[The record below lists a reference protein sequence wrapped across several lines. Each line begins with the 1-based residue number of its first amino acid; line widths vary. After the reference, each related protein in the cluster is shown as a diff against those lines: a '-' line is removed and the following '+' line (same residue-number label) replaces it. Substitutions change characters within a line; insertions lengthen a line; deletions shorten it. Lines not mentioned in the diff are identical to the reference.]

1 MVGKAT
7 PHTVAG
13 QFPYKVLFGRKV
25 GIGCILTEDQQY
37 QLTNN
42 NKEKNLR
49 EFVEKIKKKSNEFYF
64 GEEVLVKDRW
74 DREYMPDTFQVINIK
89 GWSIEAKRNSDGK
102 FVFRDASHFKVYHI
116 RYPPMVSVEIQNKES
131 SSTATSQTASVSSE
145 RKRSTRRTP
154 GKAWKRLTYDILGE
168 PVDDNTIAMNES

>member
-49 EFVEKIKKKSNEFYF
+49 EFVEKIKNKSNDFYF
-64 GEEVLVKDRW
+64 GEEVLVKDR
-74 DREYMPDTFQVINIK
+74 
-89 GWSIEAKRNSDGK
+89 
-102 FVFRDASHFKVYHI
+102 
-116 RYPPMVSVEIQNKES
+116 
-131 SSTATSQTASVSSE
+131 
-145 RKRSTRRTP
+145 
-154 GKAWKRLTYDILGE
+154 
-168 PVDDNTIAMNES
+168 